1 MRKLLSICLIG
12 ILAFPAFHSCSTLE
26 KASLH
31 GLNSDHYTMRHEGVS
46 RQVYVDVTD
55 ESIDIYP
62 SEVKIPGKVPYRSVP
77 LKAHDSLL
85 AVPLQLK
92 KQGLDIDITSILLKY
107 RPGVNGLPSQLTADI
122 NVALYAGW
130 RHDSYKI
137 TNRTDPLGKRQHKV
151 ENFGYDFGFFLG
163 PGVTPV
169 TPFTTNNATAN
180 EYSGMIIQAGFAGF
194 LESNIASFGLA
205 VGLDHLVNRD
215 RKIWIYNR
223 RPWIGFIVGIAL
235 N

>member
-1 MRKLLSICLIG
+1 MRTLLSIWLIG

-31 GLNSDHYTMRHEGVS
+31 GLTSDQYKMVHEGKA
-46 RQVYVDVTD
+46 QDVYVDVTD

-62 SEVKIPGKVPYRSVP
+62 STAKIPGKVPYRSVP
-77 LKAHDSLL
+77 LKGHDSLL

-92 KQGLDIDITSILLKY
+92 KQGLDIDITSILMKY
-107 RPGVNGLPSQLTADI
+107 RPSVQGLPSQLTTDI

-130 RHDSYKI
+130 RFDSYKI
-137 TNRTDPLGKRQHKV
+137 THRTDPLGKRSHKV
-151 ENFGYDFGFFLG
+151 QNFGYDFGFFLG
-163 PGVTPV
+163 PGATPV
-169 TPFTTNNATAN
+169 TPSTTNNATAN

-194 LESNIASFGLA
+194 LESNIASFGIA
-205 VGLDHLVNRD
+205 VGMDHLMNRD
-215 RKIWIYNR
+215 RKIWIYNGK
-223 RPWIGFIVGIAL
+223 PWIGFIVGIAL